1 MQVENSKKQDR
12 GKDFFFFPPTS
23 VTLYSEHVGNV
34 IIVIVFLVR
43 YGKGGFTSVHRKLF
57 WCRIRKILLGL
68 ESVCLVYDHLEAV
81 AWILNG

>member
-12 GKDFFFFPPTS
+12 GNDFFFFPS
-23 VTLYSEHVGNV
+23 HISNYSEYVGNV
-34 IIVIVFLVR
+34 IIVIVFLVHH
-43 YGKGGFTSVHRKLF
+43 GKGAFTSVHRKLF